1 MPGVQTVLVH
11 HAGELVAVR
20 GDPGRPH
27 NVKSLSKSLLSA
39 AAGIAIADGIFGGLD
54 QPRACVAGDF
64 EYNARPRLRAG
75 EQLLAPD

>member
-20 GDPGRPH
+20 GNPELPH
-27 NVKSLSKSLLSA
+27 NIKSLSKSLLSA
-39 AAGIAIADGIFGGLD
+39 AAGIALAGGVLGGLD

-64 EYNARPRLRAG
+64 EYNAGPRLRAG